1 VSSQVTGLAA
11 EDGSSSEFGANEWLV
26 DEMYERYVVD
36 RNSVDESWWPILES
50 YKPSDAATDTTAHTD
65 PTPTSAITIIPPQ
78 QPAAPE
84 APAAPA
90 PTPAAQDGGQ
100 AQIPDEIAETPS
112 DAPAPAEP
120 AAPEV
125 AATSQPVAARTTS
138 IQAKPQ
144 PIPAQAPSA
153 ATTPVPTAP
162 SAAPAPDANVTAVLK
177 GASKALAANMD
188 ASLTVPTAT
197 SVRTIPAKLMIDN
210 RIVINNHLKRARGGK
225 VSFTHLIAWAIVET
239 LKEFPSQNVFYDEVD
254 GKPSVVTPAHINLGI
269 AIDIPKPDGTR
280 SLVVPGIKRADT
292 MEFGEFLA
300 AYEDVVFRGRNNKLT
315 GADYAGNTISLTNP
329 GGIGTEHSV
338 PRLMRGA
345 GTIVGAGALEYPA
358 EFQGASVRTLSELGI
373 GKTITLTSTYDHRVI
388 QGAGSGEFLKKIHER
403 LIGQHD
409 FYESIFSA
417 LRIPYDPIHW
427 ASDISVDVAD
437 NVDKTARVQ
446 ELINSFRVRG
456 HLMADVD
463 PLEYVQRSH
472 PDLDISSH
480 GLTFWDLDREFVT
493 GGFGGKRSALLRDI
507 IGQLRDSYC
516 RTVGVEYMH
525 IQDPVQR
532 KWFQDRLEM
541 PYSKPGHDE
550 QMRILGKLNEAEAFE
565 TFLQTK
571 YVGQKR
577 FSLEGGESTIAVLD
591 AMLQGAAENGLEEVA
606 IGMAHRGRLNVL
618 TNIAGKTYGQIFRE
632 FEGTQDPRT
641 VQGSGDVKYHLG
653 TEGTFTAADG
663 TTIPVYLAANP
674 SHLEAVD
681 GVLEGIVRAKQD
693 RRPIGSYTVLPVM
706 VHGDAAMAGQGIVVE
721 ILQMSQ
727 LRGYRTGGTIHLVVN
742 NQVGFTT
749 PPGEGR
755 TSIYSTDVAKTIQA
769 PVFHVNGDDPEAV
782 VRVAQL
788 ALAYRQEF
796 HRDVVIDLVCYRRRG
811 HNEGD
816 DPSMTQ
822 PLMYNLIEAKRS
834 VRTLYTEALVG
845 RGDITAEE
853 YEASH
858 QDFQD
863 RLERA
868 FAETH
873 AAQTG
878 SMPII
883 TNDSHAVSDLERPES
898 QQDDLVGEPETTGV
912 DEKVIQAIG
921 DAHNNPPAGFSVH
934 PKLQAML
941 KKRVEM
947 SRSGSVDWGF
957 GELLALGSLLLEGT
971 PVRMAGQDTRRGTF
985 VQRHAVLHD
994 RLNGQEWLPLGN
1006 LKEGQGRFWIYDSLL
1021 SEYAALG
1028 FEYGYSVERAD
1039 ALVLW
1044 EAQFGDFVN
1053 GAQTVV
1059 DEFISSAEQKW
1070 GQRSSVVMLLPH
1082 GYEGQGPDHSSAR
1095 IERFLQLCAENNM
1108 TVARPSTPASYFHLL
1123 RRQAYA
1129 RPRRPLIVFTPKAM
1143 LRLRGATSE
1152 IADFTNG
1159 KFLPVIDDSR
1169 VTDKANVRRVVLTS
1183 GKIYYDIINELDK
1196 RQETSVAVVR
1206 MEQFYPL
1213 PIEEI
1218 NSLLENY
1225 PNADLVWT
1233 QDEPENQGAWPFI
1246 SLELARHLKGRT
1258 IKVSSRPSSASPA
1271 TGSNKRS
1278 GLEQVDLIKRALTL

>member
-1 VSSQVTGLAA
+1 MSSQVTGIAP
-11 EDGSSSEFGANEWLV
+11 DGDSSGEFGANEWLV
-26 DEMYERYVVD
+26 DEMYELYLKD
-36 RNSVDESWWPILES
+36 KNLVDESWWPVLEA
-50 YKPSDAATDTTAHTD
+50 YTRTD
-65 PTPTSAITIIPPQ
+65 PTPTGAITIPSPEAQVGGEAQIPEAVASAPE
-78 QPAAPE
+78 QPAAPP
-84 APAAPA
+84 APEPA
-90 PTPAAQDGGQ
+90 PTTG
-100 AQIPDEIAETPS
+100 S
-112 DAPAPAEP
+112 API
-120 AAPEV
+120 
-125 AATSQPVAARTTS
+125 ARTTS
-138 IQAKPQ
+138 VQAKPQ
-144 PIPAQAPSA
+144 PIPADAPSA
-153 ATTPVPTAP
+153 G
-162 SAAPAPDANVTAVLK
+162 APAETAEPAEAQDQVAVLK
-177 GASKALAANMD
+177 GAAKSLASNMD
-188 ASLTVPTAT
+188 MSLTVPTAT

-225 VSFTHLIAWAIVET
+225 VSFTHLIAWAMVET
-239 LKEFPSQNVFYDEVD
+239 LKEFPSQNVFYDEID
-254 GKPSVVTPAHINLGI
+254 GKPSMVTPAHINLGI

-280 SLVVPGIKRADT
+280 ALVVPGIKRCDT
-292 MEFGEFLA
+292 MGFAEFLV
-300 AYEDVVFRGRNNKLT
+300 AYEDVVARGRTNKLT
-315 GADYAGNTISLTNP
+315 AADYAGNTISLTNP

-338 PRLMRGA
+338 PRLMKGA

-358 EFQGASVRTLSELGI
+358 EFQGASPKTLAELGI

-403 LIGQHD
+403 LIGEHL
-409 FYESIFSA
+409 FYENIFA
-417 LRIPYDPIHW
+417 ELRIPYDPIHW
-427 ASDISVDVAD
+427 ASDISVDLAD

-446 ELINSFRVRG
+446 ELINAFRVRG
-456 HLMADVD
+456 HLMADTD
-463 PLEYVQRSH
+463 PLEYRQRSH

-493 GGFGGKRSALLRDI
+493 GGFAGKRTALLRDI
-507 IGQLRDSYC
+507 LGVLRDSYC
-516 RTVGVEYMH
+516 RTIGIEYMH
-525 IQDPVQR
+525 IADPAQR
-532 KWFQDRLEM
+532 RWIQEHVEQK
-541 PYSKPGHDE
+541 YAKPSHDE

-577 FSLEGGESTIAVLD
+577 FSLEGGESTIAALD
-591 AMLQGAAENGLEEVA
+591 AVIQKAAEANLEEVA
-606 IGMAHRGRLNVL
+606 IGMAHRGRLSVL

-632 FEGTQDPRT
+632 FEGTQDPKT

-653 TEGTFTAADG
+653 TEGTFTGADG
-663 TTIPVYLAANP
+663 RTIPVYLAANP
-674 SHLEAVD
+674 SHLETVD

-693 RRPIGSYTVLPVM
+693 RRPIGSFTVLPIM
-706 VHGDAAMAGQGIVVE
+706 VHGDAAMSGQGIVVE

-727 LRGYRTGGTIHLVVN
+727 LRAYRTGGTVHLNIN

-749 PPGEGR
+749 PPAEAH
-755 TSIYSTDVAKTIQA
+755 TSMYSTDVAKTIQA
-769 PVFHVNGDDPEAV
+769 PIFHVNGDDPEAV
-782 VRVAQL
+782 VRVAEL
-788 ALAYRQEF
+788 AFAYRQEF

-845 RGDITAEE
+845 RGDITQEE

-878 SMPII
+878 SMPIV
-883 TNDSHAVSDLERPES
+883 TGDAVADLEKPDS
-898 QQDDLVGEPETTGV
+898 QQAEGAGEPATTGV
-912 DEKVIQAIG
+912 DESVIRLIG
-921 DAHNNPPAGFSVH
+921 DAHDNPPAGFTVH
-934 PKLQAML
+934 PKLQQLL

-947 SRSGSVDWGF
+947 SRNGSIDWGM
-957 GELLALGSLLLEGT
+957 GELFAFGSLLLEGT
-971 PVRMAGQDTRRGTF
+971 PVRMAGQDSRRGTF

-994 RLNGQEWLPLGN
+994 RENGQEWLPLAN
-1006 LKEGQGRFWIYDSLL
+1006 LSENQARFWIYDSLL
-1021 SEYAALG
+1021 SEYAAMG

-1044 EAQFGDFVN
+1044 EAQFGDFAD
-1053 GAQTVV
+1053 GAQIVIDT
-1059 DEFISSAEQKW
+1059 FIASGEQKW
-1070 GQRSSVVMLLPH
+1070 GQRSGVVLLLPH

-1095 IERFLQLCAENNM
+1095 IERFLQMCAENNM

-1123 RRQAYA
+1123 RRQAYQ

-1152 IADFTNG
+1152 VADFTRG
-1159 KFLPVIDDSR
+1159 RFEPVLDDNRLAQQGVGDTSS
-1169 VTDKANVRRVVLTS
+1169 VKRVVLTA
-1183 GKIYYDIINELDK
+1183 GKIYYDIIAELDK
-1196 RQETSVAVVR
+1196 RESKDIAVVR
-1206 MEQFYPL
+1206 MEQYYPL
-1213 PIEEI
+1213 PIQEM
-1218 NSLLENY
+1218 NAALAQY

-1246 SLELARHLKGRT
+1246 CLELSKYLKGRT
-1258 IKVSSRPSSASPA
+1258 IKVASRPASAATA
-1271 TGSNKRS
+1271 TGSSKRS
-1278 GLEQVDLIKRALTL
+1278 AQEQADLIDRALTLD

>member
-1 VSSQVTGLAA
+1 MTGVAS
-11 EDGSSSEFGANEWLV
+11 EDGSAGEFGANEWLV
-26 DEMYERYVVD
+26 DEMYERFIVD
-36 RNSVDESWWPILES
+36 RNSVDQSWWPILES
-50 YKPSDAATDTTAHTD
+50 YHQTTLEASS
-65 PTPTSAITIIPPQ
+65 TP
-78 QPAAPE
+78 
-84 APAAPA
+84 PA
-90 PTPAAQDGGQ
+90 PTP
-100 AQIPDEIAETPS
+100 PTP
-112 DAPAPAEP
+112 PAEP
-120 AAPEV
+120 SAPTPPAPPAAPVE
-125 AATSQPVAARTTS
+125 AAPSATPVEAAGPIEPPTTTGSQPIARTTS
-138 IQAKPQ
+138 IQPKPQ
-144 PIPAQAPSA
+144 PIPAQAPASSLQ
-153 ATTPVPTAP
+153 P
-162 SAAPAPDANVTAVLK
+162 SPPPSPDASTGEALDLVSPLK
-177 GASKALAANMD
+177 GMSKSLAANMD

-225 VSFTHLIAWAIVET
+225 VSFTHLIAWALVQT
-239 LKEFPSQNVFYDEVD
+239 LKEFPSQNVYYAEVD
-254 GKPSVVTPAHINLGI
+254 GKPSVVSPAHINLAI

-280 SLVVPGIKRADT
+280 ALLVPGIKHT
-292 MEFGEFLA
+292 ESMGFQEFLVG
-300 AYEDVVFRGRNNKLT
+300 YEDVVRRARNNKLT
-315 GADYAGNTISLTNP
+315 AEDYAGNTISLTNP

-338 PRLMRGA
+338 PRLMKGA
-345 GTIVGAGALEYPA
+345 GAIIGAGALEYPA
-358 EFQGASVRTLSELGI
+358 EFQGMALTTLADLGI

-388 QGAGSGEFLKKIHER
+388 QGAGSGEFLKKVHEL
-403 LIGQHD
+403 LIGQRD
-409 FYESIFSA
+409 FYQDIFA
-417 LRIPYDPIHW
+417 DLRIPYDPIHW
-427 ASDISVDVAD
+427 ASDIHVDLGNQVG
-437 NVDKTARVQ
+437 KTARVQ

-463 PLEYVQRSH
+463 PLEYQQRTH

-493 GGFGGKRSALLRDI
+493 GGFGGKRAALLREI
-507 IGQLRDSYC
+507 LGVLRDSYC
-516 RTVGVEYMH
+516 RTIGIEYMH
-525 IQDPVQR
+525 IQDPQQR
-532 KWFQDRLEM
+532 VWIQDHVEKV
-541 PYSKPGHDE
+541 YTKPTKDE
-550 QMRILGKLNEAEAFE
+550 QLRILGKLNEAEAFE

-577 FSLEGGESTIAVLD
+577 FSLEGGESTIALLD
-591 AMLQGAAENGLEEVA
+591 ALLQGAAEADLDEVA

-653 TEGTFTAADG
+653 TEGTFTSAKGDQ
-663 TTIPVYLAANP
+663 IPVYLAANP

-693 RRPIGSYTVLPVM
+693 RKPIGTFTVLPVM
-706 VHGDAAMAGQGIVVE
+706 VHGDAAMAGQGIVAE

-727 LRGYRTGGTIHLVVN
+727 LRAYRTGGTVHVNIN

-749 PPGEGR
+749 PPAEGR
-755 TSIYSTDVAKTIQA
+755 TSIYSTDVAKMIQA
-769 PVFHVNGDDPEAV
+769 PIFHVNGDDPEAV
-782 VRVAQL
+782 IRVAEL
-788 ALAYRQEF
+788 AFAYRQKF
-796 HRDVVIDLVCYRRRG
+796 HRDVVIDLICYRRRG

-834 VRTLYTEALVG
+834 VRTLYVESLVG
-845 RGDITAEE
+845 RGDITQEE
-853 YEASH
+853 YEAAH
-858 QDFQD
+858 ADFQD

-883 TNDSHAVSDLERPES
+883 TTDGNAIADLERPGS
-898 QQDDLVGEPETTGV
+898 QQDDRSGEPSTTAV
-912 DEKVIQAIG
+912 SEAVITTIG
-921 DAHNNPPAGFSVH
+921 DAHDNPPAGFTVH
-934 PKLQAML
+934 PKLQQLL
-941 KKRVEM
+941 KKRTEM
-947 SRSGSVDWGF
+947 SRNGSIDWGF

-994 RLNGQEWLPLGN
+994 RVNGQEWLPLGN
-1006 LKEGQGRFWIYDSLL
+1006 LSDNQGRFWIYDTLL

-1044 EAQFGDFVN
+1044 EAQFGDFAD
-1053 GAQTVV
+1053 GAQIII

-1070 GQRSSVVMLLPH
+1070 GQRSSVVLLLPH

-1095 IERFLQLCAENNM
+1095 IERYLQLCAENNM

-1143 LRLRGATSE
+1143 LRLRGATSN
-1152 IADFTNG
+1152 IAEFTSG
-1159 KFLPVIDDSR
+1159 KFEPVIDDAAI
-1169 VTDKANVRRVVLTS
+1169 TDRSAVKRVVLHA
-1183 GKIYYDIINELDK
+1183 GKIHYDLLAEVEK
-1196 RQETSVAVVR
+1196 RQQKDVALVR
-1206 MEQFYPL
+1206 LEQYYPL
-1213 PIEEI
+1213 P
-1218 NSLLENY
+1218 LAQLDAVFAQY
-1225 PNADLVWT
+1225 PQAELMWV
-1233 QDEPENQGAWPFI
+1233 QEEPENMGAWPFI
-1246 SLELARHLKGRT
+1246 CLELAKHLRGRT
-1258 IKVSSRPSSASPA
+1258 ISVSARPASASPA
-1271 TGSNKRS
+1271 AGSAKRS
-1278 GLEQVDLIKRALTL
+1278 ANELVKLIEHALTVR

>member
-1 VSSQVTGLAA
+1 MSSQVTGVTPG
-11 EDGSSSEFGANEWLV
+11 DGTSGEYGANEWLV
-26 DEMYERYVVD
+26 DEMYERYILD
-36 RNSVDESWWPILES
+36 KNSVDQSWWPILEG
-50 YKPSDAATDTTAHTD
+50 YKPTVD
-65 PTPTSAITIIPPQ
+65 PTPTGAITTVDTSQFAPPPAESQVGGEAQIP
-78 QPAAPE
+78 AE
-84 APAAPA
+84 VAPAV
-90 PTPAAQDGGQ
+90 TPAA
-100 AQIPDEIAETPS
+100 S
-112 DAPAPAEP
+112 PAEHP
-120 AAPEV
+120 SA
-125 AATSQPVAARTTS
+125 SQPVARTTS
-138 IQAKPQ
+138 VQAKPQ
-144 PIPAQAPSA
+144 PIPAEAPRTSPIA
-153 ATTPVPTAP
+153 TAP
-162 SAAPAPDANVTAVLK
+162 AAAAEPSVDADTVATLK
-177 GASKALAANMD
+177 GAAKSLAANMD

-197 SVRTIPAKLMIDN
+197 TVRTIPAKLMIDN

-225 VSFTHLIAWAIVET
+225 VSFTHLIAWAIVDT
-239 LKEFPSQNVFYDEVD
+239 LREFPSQNVFYDEID
-254 GKPSVVTPAHINLGI
+254 GKPSVVSPAHVNLGI
-269 AIDIPKPDGTR
+269 AIDVPKSDGTR

-292 MEFGEFLA
+292 MSFAEFLL
-300 AYEDVVFRGRNNKLT
+300 AYEDVVARGRTNKLT
-315 GADYAGNTISLTNP
+315 AADYAGNTISLTNP

-338 PRLMRGA
+338 PRLMRGG

-358 EFQGASVRTLSELGI
+358 EFQGASPKTLSELGI

-403 LIGQHD
+403 LIGEHG
-409 FYESIFSA
+409 FYEGIFAA

-427 ASDISVDVAD
+427 ASDISVDLAD
-437 NVDKTARVQ
+437 AVGKTARVQ

-463 PLEYVQRSH
+463 PLEYRQRSH

-493 GGFGGKRSALLRDI
+493 GGFGGKKAALLRDI
-507 IGQLRDSYC
+507 LGMLRDAYC
-516 RTVGVEYMH
+516 RTVGIEYMH
-525 IQDPVQR
+525 IQDPDQR
-532 KWFQDRLEM
+532 RWIQDHVEK

-550 QMRILGKLNEAEAFE
+550 QMRILAKLNEAEAFE

-577 FSLEGGESTIAVLD
+577 FSLEGGESTIALLD
-591 AMLQGAAENGLEEVA
+591 SLIQDAAHAGQEEVA
-606 IGMAHRGRLNVL
+606 IGMAHRGRLSVL

-653 TEGTFTAADG
+653 TEGTFTSADG
-663 TTIPVYLAANP
+663 REIPVYLAANP

-693 RRPIGSYTVLPVM
+693 RHPIGSFPVLPIM

-727 LRGYRTGGTIHLVVN
+727 LRAYRTGGTVHVNIN

-769 PVFHVNGDDPEAV
+769 PIFHVNGDDPEAV

-788 ALAYRQEF
+788 AFAYRQEF

-853 YEASH
+853 YEGAH

-878 SMPII
+878 SIPVVTGD
-883 TNDSHAVSDLERPES
+883 TNAVSDLERPES
-898 QQDDLVGEPETTGV
+898 QQDDAVGEPATTGV
-912 DEKVIQAIG
+912 DPAMIQLIG
-921 DAHNNPPAGFSVH
+921 DAHDNPPAGFTVH
-934 PKLQAML
+934 PKLQQLL
-941 KKRVEM
+941 KKRLDM
-947 SRSGSVDWGF
+947 SRNGQIDWGF
-957 GELLALGSLLLEGT
+957 GELLALGSVLLEGT

-994 RLNGQEWLPLGN
+994 RVNGQEWLPLAN
-1006 LKEGQGRFWIYDSLL
+1006 LSQGQARFWIYDSLL
-1021 SEYAALG
+1021 SEYAAMG

-1044 EAQFGDFVN
+1044 EAQFGDFAN
-1053 GAQTVV
+1053 GAQSVI
-1059 DEFISSAEQKW
+1059 DEFVSSAEQKW
-1070 GQRSSVVMLLPH
+1070 GQRSGVVLLLPH

-1095 IERFLQLCAENNM
+1095 MERYLQLCAENNM

-1152 IADFTNG
+1152 IADFTSG
-1159 KFLPVIDDSR
+1159 KFEPVLDDAR
-1169 VTDKANVRRVVLTS
+1169 ITDKSAVRRVVLSS
-1183 GKIYYDIINELDK
+1183 GKIYYDLLAEVEK
-1196 RQETSVAVVR
+1196 RQDASIALVR
-1206 MEQFYPL
+1206 LEQFYPKPVNEL
-1213 PIEEI
+1213 
-1218 NSLLENY
+1218 NAVLDTY

-1246 SLELARHLKGRT
+1246 SFEIARHLRGRT
-1258 IKVSSRPSSASPA
+1258 IAVASRQASASPA
-1271 TGSNKRS
+1271 TGSSKRS
-1278 GLEQVDLIKRALTL
+1278 ALEQADLINRALTLPN